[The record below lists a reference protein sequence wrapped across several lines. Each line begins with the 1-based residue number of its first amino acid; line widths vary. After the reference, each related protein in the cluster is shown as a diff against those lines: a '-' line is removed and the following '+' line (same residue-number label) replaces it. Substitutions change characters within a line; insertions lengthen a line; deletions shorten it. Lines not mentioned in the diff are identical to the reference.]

1 MPNTK
6 LTKEKW
12 ANHWQY
18 HKFIYILIILLVVL
32 CGDLLFQVT
41 AYRAPSERKVDFQ
54 LVADYADAEF
64 FDTYSEKAIADGQA
78 YDETLEEVSFYSLS
92 YSGGADDTYGVQK
105 YMVMVGAN
113 EGHVY
118 FLSYD
123 LMKQLVE
130 QGGVLPLNDYIGEG
144 LLKPAEWMDLS
155 ETTFHVTE
163 DESLSELGE
172 RIYALPLGQLYGVM
186 EDDVHYDIRDKY
198 AVIMAYVK
206 NPETTAV
213 VLQSVIDQM
222 TAPEPAWLSGVS
234 EGDEESNEVG

>member
-18 HKFIYILIILLVVL
+18 HKFIYVLIVLLVAF

-41 AYRAPSERKVDFQ
+41 AYRAPNERKVDFE

-64 FDTYSEKAIADGQA
+64 FQTYSEKALADGLA
-78 YDETLEEVSFYSLS
+78 FDETLEEVNFYSLA
-92 YSGGADDTYGVQK
+92 YSGSEDDTYGVQK
-105 YMVMVGAN
+105 YMVMIAAN

-130 QGGVLPLNDYIGEG
+130 QGAALPLDDYIDQG
-144 LLKPAEWMDLS
+144 LVKPADWMDLS
-155 ETTFHVTE
+155 VTTFKVTD
-163 DESLSELGE
+163 DEGISELGE
-172 RIYALPLGQLYGVM
+172 KIYALPLGQLYGVM

-198 AVIMAYVK
+198 AVIMSYVQ

-222 TAPEPAWLSGVS
+222 AAPEPSWLSGVS
-234 EGDEESNEVG
+234 EEGNVE